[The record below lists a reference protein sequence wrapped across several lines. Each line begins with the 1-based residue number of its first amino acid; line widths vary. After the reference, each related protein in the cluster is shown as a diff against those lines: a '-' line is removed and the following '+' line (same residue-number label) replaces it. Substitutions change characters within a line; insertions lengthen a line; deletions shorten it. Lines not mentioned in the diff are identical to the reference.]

1 MPARECSAGAH
12 AFWWSGMWTACRGCG
27 LSCRCITNSRATACG
42 GKTRPAGW
50 AIFPRFSER
59 RAPKLFHVSSSN
71 GNGGD
76 GSNIAQL
83 QTLGGAELS
92 AAFEG
97 YASALTVQ
105 AEGLNDMVIAGPG
118 SSLHDSSDASEPY
131 QWVPGDDYANG
142 SVSYI
147 WSGGQAAGLAAWVFD
162 FLAAYDADNS
172 LRAVL
177 TLYDGS

>member
-1 MPARECSAGAH
+1 MDNLPGLRFELPLHNEFASDRLRWEDTT
-12 AFWWSGMWTACRGCG
+12 SGLGDISSLLGTPGTEA
-27 LSCRCITNSRATACG
+27 LS
-42 GKTRPAGW
+42 
-50 AIFPRFSER
+50 RFQI
-59 RAPKLFHVSSSN
+59 N

-118 SSLHDSSDASEPY
+118 SALHDSSDATEPY

-142 SVSYI
+142 SISYI

-162 FLAAYDADNS
+162 FLAAYAADNS
-172 LRAVL
+172 VRAVL